1 MHESL
6 TNPGLD
12 TTEHPDW
19 MLPWQPPTL
28 RVESHGKVVDANPG
42 SGPHNWGRWG
52 EHDQLGT
59 INLITDGARRHA
71 ATLVRS
77 GRLISCAIPIGG
89 EMPVHP
95 SRPHVV
101 HTHALTGSD
110 MVAGAL
116 PDRAYGGYA
125 GCDDVIFMPLQSATH
140 WDGLTHCSADGMFY
154 NGYWVGTAG
163 ASAGARRLSTHLLA
177 HHVAGRGVLLDLAR
191 SRGRDRLLAGE
202 AVTGG
207 DLTACAAEQ
216 EVELRSGDIVLIRT
230 GELGW
235 FYRSG
240 SEERGG
246 YYEDGNPG
254 LDLSTVHWFHAHDV
268 AAAATDNRTFE
279 VVPWA
284 DESGP
289 AYPLHARLIRD
300 LGLTIGELWWLD
312 DLASACAEEGRWEF
326 LLTAAPL
333 QVLGS
338 SGSPAN
344 PVAIL

>member
-1 MHESL
+1 VNLPL
-6 TNPGLD
+6 TNPGL
-12 TTEHPDW
+12 TTAEHPDW
-19 MLPWQPPTL
+19 MLPWRPEP
-28 RVESHGKVVDANPG
+28 REVDAYGKVVGADPG
-42 SGPHNWGRWG
+42 PGPHNWGRWG

-59 INLITDGARRHA
+59 INLLTDETRRHA
-71 ATLVRS
+71 SSLVRS
-77 GRLISCAIPIGG
+77 GRLVSCAIPVGG

-116 PDRAYGGYA
+116 PDREYGGYP

-154 NGYWVGTAG
+154 NGYWVGTTG

-177 HHVAGRGVLLDLAR
+177 HEVAGRGVLLDVAR
-191 SRGRDRLLAGE
+191 WRGQERLRAGE
-202 AVTGG
+202 AITAA
-207 DLTACAAEQ
+207 DLSACASDQ
-216 EVELRSGDIVLIRT
+216 GVHLRSGDIVLIRT

-235 FYRSG
+235 FYRAG
-240 SEERGG
+240 EEERAG
-246 YYEDGNPG
+246 YFVDGNPG
-254 LDLSTVHWFHAHDV
+254 LDLSTVEWFHAHDV

-284 DESGP
+284 DHTGP
-289 AYPLHARLIRD
+289 AYPLHGRLIRD

-312 DLASACAEEGRWEF
+312 DLARICADQDRWEF
-326 LLTAAPL
+326 FLAAAPL

-338 SGSPAN
+338 SGSPAA
-344 PVAIL
+344 PVAVL

>member
-1 MHESL
+1 MSDL
-6 TNPGLD
+6 SNPGLNAA
-12 TTEHPDW
+12 EHPDW
-19 MLPWQPPTL
+19 ALPWRPDG
-28 RVESHGKVVDANPG
+28 RAVDDHGKVVGGEPG
-42 SGPHNWGRWG
+42 SSPHNWGRWG

-59 INLITDGARRHA
+59 INLLTDEARRHA
-71 ATLVRS
+71 ASLVRT
-77 GRLISCAIPIGG
+77 GQLISLAIPVGG
-89 EMPVHP
+89 DMPVHP

-101 HTHALTGSD
+101 HTHALSGSD

-116 PDRAYGGYA
+116 PDREYGGYA
-125 GCDDVIFMPLQSATH
+125 GCDDLIFMPLQSATH
-140 WDGLTHCSADGMFY
+140 WDGLTHCSAEGMFY
-154 NGYWVGTAG
+154 NGFWVGTAG

-177 HHVAGRGVLLDLAR
+177 HHVAGRGVLLDVAR
-191 SRGRDRLLAGE
+191 FRGVARLPPGE
-202 AVTGG
+202 PITGAN
-207 DLTACAAEQ
+207 LSACADEQ
-216 EVELRSGDIVLIRT
+216 GVELRAGDIVLIRT

-235 FYRSG
+235 FYRTDPEGRAGYFSG
-240 SEERGG
+240 
-246 YYEDGNPG
+246 GNPG
-254 LDLSTVHWFHAHDV
+254 LDLGSVDWFHAHDV

-279 VVPWA
+279 VVPWR

-312 DLASACAEEGRWEF
+312 DLAAACAAAQRWEF
-326 LLTAAPL
+326 LLAAAPM

>member
-1 MHESL
+1 MDQPL
-6 TNPGLD
+6 TNPGLTSPD
-12 TTEHPDW
+12 HPDW
-19 MLPWQPPTL
+19 ALPWRPDTKE
-28 RVESHGKVVDANPG
+28 VDGHGKVVGARPG
-42 SGPHNWGRWG
+42 EGPHNWGRWG

-59 INLITDGARRHA
+59 VNLLTDEARRRA
-71 ATLVRS
+71 ARGVRT
-77 GRLISCAIPIGG
+77 GQLISCAIPVGG

-101 HTHALTGSD
+101 HTHVLTGSD

-116 PDRAYGGYA
+116 PDREYGGYA

-140 WDGLTHCSADGMFY
+140 WDGLTHCSVDGTFY
-154 NGYWVGTAG
+154 NGFWIGTAG

-177 HHVAGRGVLLDLAR
+177 HHVTGRGVLLDVAR
-191 SRGRDRLLAGE
+191 ARGRDRLLPGE
-202 AVTGG
+202 AISGA

-216 EVELRSGDIVLIRT
+216 GVELRSGDIVLIRT

-235 FYRSG
+235 FYRAQSG
-240 SEERGG
+240 ERAG
-246 YYEDGNPG
+246 YYVDGNPG
-254 LDLSTVHWFHAHDV
+254 LDLSTVAWFHEHDV

-279 VVPWA
+279 GVPWC

-312 DLASACAEEGRWEF
+312 DLATACATAGRYDF
-326 LLTAAPL
+326 LLSAAPM

-344 PVAIL
+344 PVAVL